1 MESLKKKLITPR
13 DKINKNPAK
22 VGKAVYDILSKEQL
36 PQTVEETISAMTD
49 KYFQKLMEA
58 VNAGCSE
65 KDYPEIFYIVVE
77 RKKETLGGNAHNVLG
92 QRFFT
97 CPFRPRA
104 SLLREERPNSDFD
117 LYEINKTTNE
127 VTLVYTILTKQDSKT
142 ILKNPHLYDP
152 QLVKWLTDFENGVLD
167 RSAS

>member
-13 DKINKNPAK
+13 DKVNKNPAK
-22 VGKAVYDILSKEQL
+22 VGKAVYDILSKEQAS
-36 PQTVEETISAMTD
+36 QTVEETTSAMTA
-49 KYFQKLMEA
+49 KYYEMLMEA
-58 VNAGCSE
+58 VNEGCNAPN
-65 KDYPEIFYIVVE
+65 YPGTFYVVVE

-104 SLLREERPNSDFD
+104 ALLREERPNSDFD
-117 LYEINKTTNE
+117 LYEVNKSSNE
-127 VTLVYTILTKQDSKT
+127 ITLVYTILTKQDSKT

-167 RSAS
+167 KTAS